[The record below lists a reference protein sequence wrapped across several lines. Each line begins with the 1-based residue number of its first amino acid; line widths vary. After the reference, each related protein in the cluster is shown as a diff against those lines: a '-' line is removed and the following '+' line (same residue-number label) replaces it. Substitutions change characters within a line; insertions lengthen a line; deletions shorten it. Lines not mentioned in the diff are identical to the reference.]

1 MPAARGRF
9 ATTRW
14 SVVLAA
20 SDGDSPTADE
30 ALAKLYETYYYP
42 LYGYLRG
49 RGQDVSDA
57 EDLTQ
62 AFFAQLLEKKVLRH
76 ADPARGRF
84 RSFLLKSLQNFV
96 ANEHDRRHAKKRA
109 PAAPLLPLDFGVAE
123 ERYQLEPATGETPER
138 IFDRRW
144 AQALLECTLT
154 RLASEQTGAGRGRQ
168 FECLK
173 VYLTGEQPQIGYAD
187 TAAALGISAGAVKVA
202 VHRLRQR
209 FRALV
214 TEEVAHTVASPD
226 EIENE
231 IRHLLSAV
239 TADAPFV

>member
-96 ANEHDRRHAKKRA
+96 ANDHDRRHAKKRA

-123 ERYQLEPATGETPER
+123 ERYG
-138 IFDRRW
+138 RW

-154 RLASEQTGAGRGRQ
+154 R
-168 FECLK
+168 
-173 VYLTGEQPQIGYAD
+173 
-187 TAAALGISAGAVKVA
+187 
-202 VHRLRQR
+202 
-209 FRALV
+209 
-214 TEEVAHTVASPD
+214 
-226 EIENE
+226 
-231 IRHLLSAV
+231 
-239 TADAPFV
+239 